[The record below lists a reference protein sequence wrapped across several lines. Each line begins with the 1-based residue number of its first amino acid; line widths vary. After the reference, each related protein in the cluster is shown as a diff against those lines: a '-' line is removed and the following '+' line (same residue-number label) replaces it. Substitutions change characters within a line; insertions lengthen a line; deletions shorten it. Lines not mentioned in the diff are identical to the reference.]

1 MMTSS
6 KQKKFAFRYKGKL
19 VLHFQSQSV
28 YDVVKEQA
36 QISFLF
42 QKKSFL
48 FEKKTPVHKV
58 DMS

>member
-6 KQKKFAFRYKGKL
+6 KKKKFAFRYKGKL
-19 VLHFQSQSV
+19 VLCFQSQSV
-28 YDVVKEQA
+28 YDVVKKQA

-42 QKKSFL
+42 FLKKTT
-48 FEKKTPVHKV
+48 TPVHKV